1 MNEWVQAM
9 GWSGIFAP
17 VALGAIGSVMGCAI
31 AGQAAIGTMTQTD
44 SGYGRVIGLSVLP
57 SSFVI
62 YGIVLMFTLQR
73 SVDELNAGG
82 LFGIGIL
89 AGLALMFTGIW
100 QGRSCASAI
109 NASREK
115 PEIFALSIA
124 PAAIVEGFGVFV
136 FIFALV
142 LSGSLPSAAGGGL

>member
-1 MNEWVQAM
+1 MNELVIAL
-9 GWSGIFAP
+9 GWLGLFAP

-31 AGQAAIGTMTQTD
+31 AGQAAIGVMLETE
-44 SGYGRVIGLSVLP
+44 SGYGRFIGLSVLP

-73 SVDELNAGG
+73 DISVVNAGG
-82 LFGIGIL
+82 LMGIGLL
-89 AGLALMFTGIW
+89 AGIALLFTGIW
-100 QGRSCASAI
+100 QGRTCASAI
-109 NASREK
+109 NASKEK

-142 LSGSLPSAAGGGL
+142 LSGNLPEIGSV

>member
-1 MNEWVQAM
+1 MNEMVIAL
-9 GWSGIFAP
+9 GWLGLFAP

-31 AGQAAIGTMTQTD
+31 AGQAAIGAMLETD
-44 SGYGRVIGLSVLP
+44 SGYGRFIGLSVLP

-73 SVDELNAGG
+73 DITAVNAGG
-82 LFGIGIL
+82 LMGIGLL
-89 AGLALMFTGIW
+89 AGIALLFTGIW
-100 QGRSCASAI
+100 QGRTCASAI
-109 NASREK
+109 NASKEK

-124 PAAIVEGFGVFV
+124 PSAIVEGFGVFV

-142 LSGSLPSAAGGGL
+142 LSGSIPAVGGA

>member
-100 QGRSCASAI
+100 QGRSRASAI

-142 LSGSLPSAAGGGL
+142 LSGSLPSAAGGAL

>member
-1 MNEWVQAM
+1 MNELVIAL
-9 GWSGIFAP
+9 GWLGLFAP

-31 AGQAAIGTMTQTD
+31 AGQAAIGAMLETE
-44 SGYGRVIGLSVLP
+44 SGYGRFIGLSVLP

-73 SVDELNAGG
+73 EITAVNAGG
-82 LFGIGIL
+82 LMGIGLL
-89 AGLALMFTGIW
+89 AGIALLFTGIW
-100 QGRSCASAI
+100 QGRTCASAI
-109 NASREK
+109 NASKEK

-124 PAAIVEGFGVFV
+124 PSAIVEGFGVFV

-142 LSGSLPSAAGGGL
+142 LSGSLPEVGGV

>member
-1 MNEWVQAM
+1 MNELVIAL
-9 GWSGIFAP
+9 GWLGLFAP

-31 AGQAAIGTMTQTD
+31 AGQAAIGAMLETE
-44 SGYGRVIGLSVLP
+44 SGYGRFIGLSVLP

-73 SVDELNAGG
+73 EITAVNAGG
-82 LFGIGIL
+82 LMGIGLL
-89 AGLALMFTGIW
+89 AGIALLFTGIW
-100 QGRSCASAI
+100 QGRTCASAI
-109 NASREK
+109 NASKEK

-124 PAAIVEGFGVFV
+124 PSAIVEGFGVFV

-142 LSGSLPSAAGGGL
+142 LSGSLPGVGGV

>member
-1 MNEWVQAM
+1 MNELVVAL
-9 GWSGIFAP
+9 GWLGLFSP

-31 AGQAAIGTMTQTD
+31 AGQAAIGAMLDTD
-44 SGYGRVIGLSVLP
+44 SGYGRFIGLSVLP

-73 SVDELNAGG
+73 EITVNNAGG
-82 LFGIGIL
+82 LMGIGLL
-89 AGLALMFTGIW
+89 AGLALLFTGIW
-100 QGRSCASAI
+100 QGRACASAI
-109 NASREK
+109 NAAKEK
-115 PEIFALSIA
+115 PEIFALTIA

-142 LSGSLPSAAGGGL
+142 LSGSLPGPGGI